1 MRSLFLALALFF
13 VSVTAIAETIPAT
26 AGGNVQLAKRYQ
38 ASNKGSA
45 GFFDTS
51 GLACQGAYP
60 GRTLFPTGNSAPSSP
75 GNWIDAWC
83 RDTSTNIQDSI
94 KGETY
99 CPSGSSWVSATQKC
113 TTTGYS
119 CPSTGGWTLN
129 GTTCTRPDCPVGYDR
144 DASGLCVKNCTAK
157 ANTPTTNGNYDFPGP
172 PSEWSVAGCKVRCKQ
187 RVIQYN
193 GGAGYQCYY
202 TGASANPDQPEPE
215 MLPPDPTK
223 LPPESPKDCLNQG
236 QGYVQSSSGSVKCVS
251 GESAPAGQKPKA
263 VESDHS
269 ETTGEDTDGD
279 GVPDT
284 NVKKTEGTT
293 TKDDK
298 GEVTDKKTESMDPN
312 PDGTCNAGFIKSTST
327 GKCEKTTVEKKDL
340 NSFCTDKPDH
350 EICTGKKPAPDPCT
364 ENKDRVG
371 CADLGTAP
379 EGVEPGSK
387 DIGVSAITPFA
398 MGGNASC
405 PADIQG
411 PKGITIPFTGV
422 CMYAQGIRPIILALA
437 WIFAGWMVVGAF
449 KS

>member
-1 MRSLFLALALFF
+1 MRSLFLALAFF
-13 VSVTAIAETIPAT
+13 IVPVTAIAETIDAT
-26 AGGNVQLAKRYQ
+26 PHPNTPVTQYYI
-38 ASNKGSA
+38 GSIA
-45 GFFDTS
+45 NGI
-51 GLACQGAYP
+51 Y
-60 GRTLFPTGNSAPSSP
+60 
-75 GNWIDAWC
+75 
-83 RDTSTNIQDSI
+83 TSTSAACATKSGTITSSTPRPENATSWIAAICKRTSDGYNFDVMGRI
-94 KGETY
+94 ITET
-99 CPSGSSWVSATQKC
+99 T
-113 TTTGYS
+113 YS
-119 CPSTGGWTLN
+119 CPDASWTLSGN
-129 GTTCTRPDCPVGYDR
+129 KCSRPDCPVGYDVLN
-144 DASGLCVKNCTAK
+144 GQCVKNCTAK

-279 GVPDT
+279 GVPDK

-312 PDGTCNAGFIKSTST
+312 ADGTCNAGFIKNTST